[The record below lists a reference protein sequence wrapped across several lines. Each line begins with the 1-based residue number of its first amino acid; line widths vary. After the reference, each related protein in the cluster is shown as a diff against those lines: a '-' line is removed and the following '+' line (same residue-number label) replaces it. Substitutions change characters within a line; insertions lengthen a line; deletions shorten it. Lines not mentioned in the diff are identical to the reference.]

1 MAFVEHVLYVY
12 PIAGVMSALG
22 AMLVIIQSFRRSPA
36 SGDTAEKA

>member
-22 AMLVIIQSFRRSPA
+22 AVLVLVESFRRPPVPKDNVEA
-36 SGDTAEKA
+36 A